1 MTKQIRTDPYELS
14 YAARWETLTQEEEDY
29 VVDKLCHFKDG
40 DEELHLISW
49 IFIIGQL
56 NKKEYVDEIAKFLYY
71 KNLPYPSGEAIKV
84 LYKWGYIENYLYE
97 LEQFLIGVEWDDF
110 DEIRLKAIEVA
121 GEYLRHKFNK
131 NILALLYE
139 IYFSYGESELI
150 NLCMPKISFI
160 KACAYQSLAYA
171 MGQDWNTIPDNDD
184 LESYFEENDT
194 KTLSN
199 AYLEKARQLLTEQE

>member
-1 MTKQIRTDPYELS
+1 MRTDPYEL
-14 YAARWETLTQEEEDY
+14 YHVAKRGEELTKEEEDY

-40 DEELHLISW
+40 DDDLNLDNW
-49 IFIIGQL
+49 IFIIGKL

-84 LYKWGYIENYLYE
+84 LYNWGYIENYLYE

-139 IYFSYGESELI
+139 IYFSYGESEHI

-160 KACAYQSLAYA
+160 KACAYQSLVYA
-171 MGQDWNTIPDNDD
+171 MGREWNEIPDIEELD
-184 LESYFEENDT
+184 SYFEENDT
-194 KTLSN
+194 KILTN
-199 AYLEKARQLLTEQE
+199 AHLEKARQLLTEQE